1 MADVQATIEGFILD
15 SLLLG
20 DENRLPGPSESLV
33 ESGVI
38 DSTGVL
44 ELIEFLEAEFE
55 ISVDEAETVPENLD
69 GVANLV
75 AYVGRKTAEA
85 QSLAS

>member
-1 MADVQATIEGFILD
+1 MGADVSQRIEGFILD

-20 DENRLPGPSESLV
+20 DTSRMPGSGDSLI

-44 ELIEFLEAEFE
+44 ELIEFLEQEFD
-55 ISVDEAETVPENLD
+55 IAVDDAETVPANLD
-69 GVANLV
+69 SVDNLV
-75 AYVGRKTAEA
+75 AFVQRK
-85 QSLAS
+85 SG

>member
-1 MADVQATIEGFILD
+1 MADLQRTIEAFILD

-20 DENRLPGPSESLV
+20 DEERLPAPTDSLV

-38 DSTGVL
+38 DSTGIL

-55 ISVDEAETVPENLD
+55 ITVTEAETVPDNLD

-75 AYVGRKTAEA
+75 AYVARKTAA
-85 QSLAS
+85 DSLAG